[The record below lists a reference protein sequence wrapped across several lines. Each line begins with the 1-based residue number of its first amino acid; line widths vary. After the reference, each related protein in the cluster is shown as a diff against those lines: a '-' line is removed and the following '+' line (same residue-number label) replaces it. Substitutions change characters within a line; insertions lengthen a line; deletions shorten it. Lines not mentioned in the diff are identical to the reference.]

1 LITDLKKVVE
11 NWGLQDRLQVQEEIQ
26 LCHRCSGAGEIEE
39 RTMADYHKG
48 LYETTFRPC
57 DECNST
63 GRIYKQTLN
72 LTGFRPF
79 KEAGDGN

>member
-1 LITDLKKVVE
+1 MITDLREKLKTLDLEGAIHVE
-11 NWGLQDRLQVQEEIQ
+11 IA
-26 LCHRCSGAGEIEE
+26 LCGRCEGAGRLKWVELV
-39 RTMADYHKG
+39 DYHKC
-48 LYETTFRPC
+48 LYKTTYYEC
-57 DECNST
+57 KDCNST

>member
-1 LITDLKKVVE
+1 MITDLKKVVE
-11 NWGLQDRLQVQEEIQ
+11 SWGLQDKLFVKEELA
-26 LCHRCSGAGEIEE
+26 LCTRCGGTGDKYQ
-39 RTMADYHKG
+39 RTHQCW
-48 LYETTFRPC
+48 LEPC
-57 DECNST
+57 DECNAT

>member
-1 LITDLKKVVE
+1 MITDLREAIKHLTLE
-11 NWGLQDRLQVQEEIQ
+11 GLIKEELA
-26 LCHRCSGAGEIEE
+26 LCKRCSGVGRNEHRELV
-39 RTMADYHKG
+39 DYYHHEYQITY
-48 LYETTFRPC
+48 YEC
-57 DECNST
+57 KDCNST